1 MLTDIEIDE
10 YYKTQ
15 LPYFINPNDK
25 MLDMSLN
32 NKQSNII
39 VDVTDKR
46 ILGVAIYS
54 GSVKALSSF
63 DKQVVYSYVFD
74 SMKSALEKGI
84 QRYIFSRNKCWRMR
98 VSDDG
103 STWEDS
109 PNIATVEQLH
119 SYIFFNQK
127 VALLDVINGEIDQF
141 RKLITKGT
149 EAQQNIYFGK
159 YLEAKYIIDNNI
171 DVYDDSKDY
180 KEHYNFFKYQPNIES
195 YVCWYTTAELDFSG
209 VPKREIDVTRKL
221 IESLVQIVDDSKI
234 DFRKL
239 NSDYIVSTISDKI
252 HKLMKVKEGTRLKA
266 IDDYTN
272 EYKQKYLTKDQY
284 YEVRSSSM
292 TDGYVTVLVNG
303 DNNRTQWLKYSYF
316 EDVQSHRDDLLSS
329 LFGE

>member
-1 MLTDIEIDE
+1 MKINYDLIKKNLEVYKEAKELFPVISEYEAGQVSASVMQKLGLGQFAKFSNFLT
-10 YYKTQ
+10 T
-15 LPYFINPNDK
+15 
-25 MLDMSLN
+25 
-32 NKQSNII
+32 
-39 VDVTDKR
+39 
-46 ILGVAIYS
+46 
-54 GSVKALSSF
+54 
-63 DKQVVYSYVFD
+63 
-74 SMKSALEKGI
+74 
-84 QRYIFSRNKCWRMR
+84 C
-98 VSDDG
+98 
-103 STWEDS
+103 
-109 PNIATVEQLH
+109 
-119 SYIFFNQK
+119 FNQGNNPVMK
-127 VALLDVINGEIDQF
+127 GMTWRRLKPMLVEETKNQRFKTFISNRTQRQFNEILNDGATFDRYLNGRWMTKPGHTPRGRRTYGRRSDEHIESFRSCIVPILNYVIE
-141 RKLITKGT
+141 
-149 EAQQNIYFGK
+149 
-159 YLEAKYIIDNNI
+159 NNI
-171 DVYDDSKDY
+171 DVYDDSKDH
-180 KEHYNFFKYQPNIES
+180 KEHYNFFKYQQYIEN
-195 YVCWYTTAELDFSG
+195 YVCWYLTTELDFSG

-292 TDGYVTVLVNG
+292 TDGYVTVLING

>member
-159 YLEAKYIIDNNI
+159 YLEAKYIIDNDI
-171 DVYDDSKDY
+171 QEDMLL
-180 KEHYNFFKYQPNIES
+180 KYP
-195 YVCWYTTAELDFSG
+195 YTTGYAEINNL
-209 VPKREIDVTRKL
+209 
-221 IESLVQIVDDSKI
+221 SLQEAAKKIMFQHDIMASRLAETENMRLRYAYMVRDETDIKNLKQI
-234 DFRKL
+234 L
-239 NSDYIVSTISDKI
+239 NSFITEKTHY
-252 HKLMKVKEGTRLKA
+252 
-266 IDDYTN
+266 
-272 EYKQKYLTKDQY
+272 
-284 YEVRSSSM
+284 
-292 TDGYVTVLVNG
+292 
-303 DNNRTQWLKYSYF
+303 
-316 EDVQSHRDDLLSS
+316 SS
-329 LFGE
+329 L